1 VVVIGKN
8 KRARIG
14 GPIKH
19 ATSSC
24 YNGPARSH
32 SLRYSNSKSLKPWP
46 MSEDGALFQCPKL
59 ISAPNRTNKVDTVI

>member
-24 YNGPARSH
+24 YNGPAR
-32 SLRYSNSKSLKPWP
+32 SNSKSLKPWP